1 MQSLDKF
8 KNKRIFISG
17 GAGIIG
23 KELVK
28 LLSEFNVKIFVGDLK
43 KRPKEFTK
51 KVIYRKGDLNNL
63 KERDLKK

>member
-1 MQSLDKF
+1 MQSLDKL

-28 LLSEFNVKIFVGDLK
+28 LLLDLNVKFLLGI
-43 KRPKEFTK
+43 
-51 KVIYRKGDLNNL
+51 
-63 KERDLKK
+63 